1 MGIFQ
6 DIERLITEHGSAAIL
21 RERLSLAADQYSAL
35 EKKVTELEAK
45 TVELQAENTQL
56 ESETS
61 KLHEQVRNLK
71 GRATQNTNP
80 SGYVCDHCGSS
91 NLKRTG
97 SRPDPTFGPLGVK
110 EAVFLCESCGKE
122 SAFQQKP

>member
-21 RERLSLAADQYSAL
+21 RERLSLAADQYAAL
-35 EKKVTELEAK
+35 EKKVTELKAENARLQ
-45 TVELQAENTQL
+45 TENSELQ
-56 ESETS
+56 
-61 KLHEQVRNLK
+61 EQVRNHK
-71 GRATQNTNP
+71 SSTTPNSNP

-97 SRPDPTFGPLGVK
+97 SRPDPTFGRLGVK
-110 EAVFLCESCGKE
+110 QATFLCEACSKE
-122 SAFQQKP
+122 SSFQQKT